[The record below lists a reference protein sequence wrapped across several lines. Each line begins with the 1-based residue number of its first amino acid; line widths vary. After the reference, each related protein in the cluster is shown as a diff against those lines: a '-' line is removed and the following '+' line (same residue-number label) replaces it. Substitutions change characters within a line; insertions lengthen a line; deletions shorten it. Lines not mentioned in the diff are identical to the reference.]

1 MRRLISA
8 IILFFGF
15 SIGNIISASPLDQ
28 RADSAYTAGDFSL
41 ATSLYEKELKES
53 GSSATLY
60 YNLGNCYYRLGKMAK
75 AVIAYERSLR
85 LDPANASAKV
95 NLDFV
100 NSKLVDKKGYEGS
113 FISRTFSDITAL
125 MSANAWGWLSLILFC
140 LIVAA
145 TALYLFSGNVR
156 LRKTGFFGGGIICI
170 LFIFSIVFAFYA
182 RNMMTAK
189 NKGVVSV
196 PSSILSTSPRHPQN
210 RTEEAMLLHEGARV
224 TILDS
229 VASPTDS
236 LKTMWYDVA
245 FDNDHRAWINS
256 ADVEII

>member
-15 SIGNIISASPLDQ
+15 SIGNVISASPLDQ
-28 RADSAYTAGDFSL
+28 SADSAYTAGDFSL

-85 LDPANASAKV
+85 LDPSNSSAKA

-100 NSKLVDKKGYEGS
+100 NSKLVDIKGYEGS
-113 FISRTFSDITAL
+113 FISRTFSDITSL
-125 MSANAWGWLSLILFC
+125 MSANAWGWFSLILFC

-156 LRKTGFFGGGIICI
+156 LRKTGFLEAGLSVFCSFFQ
-170 LFIFSIVFAFYA
+170 LFL
-182 RNMMTAK
+182 
-189 NKGVVSV
+189 
-196 PSSILSTSPRHPQN
+196 LS
-210 RTEEAMLLHEGARV
+210 MRV
-224 TILDS
+224 T
-229 VASPTDS
+229 
-236 LKTMWYDVA
+236 
-245 FDNDHRAWINS
+245 
-256 ADVEII
+256 